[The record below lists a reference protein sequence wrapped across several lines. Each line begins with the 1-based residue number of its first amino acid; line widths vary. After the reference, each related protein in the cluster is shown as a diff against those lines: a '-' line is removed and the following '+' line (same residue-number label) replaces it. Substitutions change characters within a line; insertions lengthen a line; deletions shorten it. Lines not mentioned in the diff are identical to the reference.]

1 MPLHIGEKSIV
12 LVVEDHAFL
21 RIAAINL
28 VEDAG
33 FEAIGARSA
42 DAAMLILEERGDVR
56 IVFTDV
62 EMPGS
67 MDGIALAV
75 AIRGRWPLIEL
86 IVTSG
91 HRHVRADEIP
101 DRGVFFRK
109 PYVDDEVAAMLHR
122 MAA

>member
-1 MPLHIGEKSIV
+1 VPQLSGEKSIV

-28 VEDAG
+28 VENAG
-33 FEAIGARSA
+33 FEALGAMSA
-42 DAAMLILEERGDVR
+42 DAAILILESRGDVR

-67 MDGIALAV
+67 MDGIALAG

-91 HRHVRADEIP
+91 HRHVGAAEIP

-109 PYVDDEVAAMLHR
+109 PYVDGEVAAMLHR